1 VTQERLDF
9 APAPV
14 SPISLPTTPS
24 LARLPAAP
32 PSRLDRLRSRRRTW
46 GAIRGLRE
54 VLLIAVVYSFY
65 DVTRFLVEG
74 DHDAAFHHGRALLN
88 FEERLSIAPEH
99 ALNKLFTAHIAL
111 GLPADYI
118 YATLHYIVTPAV
130 LIWLWRRYPTS
141 YSPAR
146 TVLIATT
153 VIGLV
158 GFSLLP
164 VAPPRLL
171 GGFQDTMAHFSH
183 WGWWSNAG
191 SAPRGLGADTN
202 QFAAMPSLHVGW
214 ALWCGWQMVKHGQ
227 HRITRWLGIAYP
239 IVLSVVVM
247 ATANHY
253 LLDVVAGLAVVGA
266 GAGLAHLI
274 TVASQRL
281 RPQHIPGAIEAAT
294 PSPPSATS

>member
-1 VTQERLDF
+1 MTQERLDF
-9 APAPV
+9 ATV
-14 SPISLPTTPS
+14 SQISLTPKPTVT
-24 LARLPAAP
+24 RRPAAQP
-32 PSRLDRLRSRRRTW
+32 TWLERLRSRRKTW
-46 GAIRGLRE
+46 SAIRGLRE

-65 DVTRFLVEG
+65 DITRFLVEG
-74 DHDAAFHHGRALLN
+74 DHDAAFNHGKALLHL
-88 FEERLSIAPEH
+88 EQRLSIAPEH

-111 GLPADYI
+111 GLPSDYI

-171 GGFQDTMAHFSH
+171 GGFQDTMAHFSN
-183 WGWWSNAG
+183 WGWWSTAG
-191 SAPRGLGADTN
+191 SAPRGLGSDTN

-214 ALWCGWQMVKHGQ
+214 ALWCGWQMVKFGQ

-253 LLDVVAGLAVVGA
+253 LLDVVAGIVVVGA
-266 GAGLAHLI
+266 GAGLAHLFTI
-274 TVASQRL
+274 GSRRL
-281 RPQHIPGAIEAAT
+281 WPHRIPGAIEAAT

>member
-1 VTQERLDF
+1 MTQERLDF
-9 APAPV
+9 AP
-14 SPISLPTTPS
+14 IPTITSTLRPRSHPS
-24 LARLPAAP
+24 W
-32 PSRLDRLRSRRRTW
+32 LDRLRARRKTW

-54 VLLIAVVYSFY
+54 VVLIAAVYSLY
-65 DVTRFLVEG
+65 DATRYLVQG
-74 DHDAAFHHGRALLN
+74 DHDAAFSHGRSLLHLQQ
-88 FEERLSIAPEH
+88 RLGIAPEH

-111 GLPADYI
+111 GLPADYM

-146 TVLIATT
+146 TVLIVTT

-164 VAPPRLL
+164 VAPPRMLA
-171 GGFQDTMAHFSH
+171 GFADTMARFSH
-183 WGWWSNAG
+183 WGWWSTAG
-191 SAPRGLGADTN
+191 SAPRGLGSDTN

-214 ALWCGWQMVKHGQ
+214 ALWCGWQMVKYGQ
-227 HRITRWLGIAYP
+227 HRVTRWLGIAYP

-253 LLDVVAGLAVVGA
+253 FLDVVAGVAVVGV
-266 GAGLAHLI
+266 GAG
-274 TVASQRL
+274 VAQLFTIAAR
-281 RPQHIPGAIEAAT
+281 RIWPQHISGAIEAAT
-294 PSPPSATS
+294 PSPPSATA